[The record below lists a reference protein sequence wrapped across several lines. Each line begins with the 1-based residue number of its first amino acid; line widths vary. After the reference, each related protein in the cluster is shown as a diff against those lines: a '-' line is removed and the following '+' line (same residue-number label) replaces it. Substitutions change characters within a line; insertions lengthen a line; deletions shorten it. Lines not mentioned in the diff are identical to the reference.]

1 MRILLAT
8 DGSEGALSAARYVAK
23 VFPQDAEITLVS
35 VLRNPVEYFP
45 DAAIAYNPDVWR
57 DEGEKFAKGV
67 FQATRDA
74 LGGRKVREVFREGV
88 PHQQILEMSRD
99 YDLVVVGKRRKPS
112 LSRLVLGS
120 VSQSLAHHLQVPL
133 LIV

>member
-1 MRILLAT
+1 MRILFAT
-8 DGSEGALSAARYVAK
+8 DASDGALSAARYVAK
-23 VFPQDAEITLVS
+23 VFPLDAEITLVN

-45 DAAIAYNPDVWR
+45 DAAVAYNPDIWR
-57 DEGEKFAKGV
+57 QEGMKFSQGV
-67 FQATRDA
+67 FQTTREA
-74 LGGRKVREVFREGV
+74 LGGRAVKEIFREGV
-88 PHQQILEMSRD
+88 PHQVLLDMSRD

-120 VSQSLAHHLQVPL
+120 VSQSLAHNLQVPL

>member
-8 DGSEGALSAARYVAK
+8 HASDGALAAAQYVGR
-23 VFPQDAEITLVS
+23 VFSGADVTLVH

-45 DAAIAYNPDVWR
+45 DAAVAYNPELWR
-57 DEGEKFAKGV
+57 QEGGKWSESVFAR
-67 FQATRDA
+67 TREA
-74 LGGRKVREVFREGV
+74 LGGSAAKEIFREGV
-88 PHQQILEMSRD
+88 PHQVILEMSRG

-120 VSQSLAHHLQVPL
+120 VSQALAHNLQVPL

>member
-8 DGSEGALSAARYVAK
+8 DGSDGALSAARYVAK
-23 VFPQDAEITLVS
+23 VFPQDAEITLVN

-45 DAAIAYNPDVWR
+45 DAAIAYNPEIWR
-57 DEGEKFAKGV
+57 DEGEKFSQGV
-67 FQATRDA
+67 FAVTREA
-74 LGGRKVREVFREGV
+74 LGGREVRQIFREGV
-88 PHQQILEMSRD
+88 PHQQILEMSRN

-120 VSQSLAHHLQVPL
+120 VSQSLAHNLQVPL

>member
-8 DGSEGALSAARYVAK
+8 DGSDGALTAARYVAK
-23 VFPQDAEITLVS
+23 VFAGDVEITLVN

-45 DAAIAYNPDVWR
+45 DAAIAYDPELWHQQ
-57 DEGEKFAKGV
+57 GKKFSEGV
-67 FQATRDA
+67 FGATREA
-74 LGGRKVREVFREGV
+74 LGGRVVKEVFREGV
-88 PHQQILEMSRD
+88 PHHAILDMSRD
-99 YDLVVVGKRRKPS
+99 FDLVVVGKRRKPS

-120 VSQSLAHHLQVPL
+120 VSQALAHNLQVPL

>member
-8 DGSEGALSAARYVAK
+8 DGSDGALSAARYVAS
-23 VFPQDAEITLVS
+23 VFPMDAEITLVT

-57 DEGEKFAKGV
+57 EEGEKFSLGV
-67 FQATRDA
+67 FRATRDA
-74 LGGRKVREVFREGV
+74 LGGRPVKEMFREGV
-88 PHQQILEMSRD
+88 PHQQILEMSKN

-120 VSQSLAHHLQVPL
+120 VSQALAHHLQVPL